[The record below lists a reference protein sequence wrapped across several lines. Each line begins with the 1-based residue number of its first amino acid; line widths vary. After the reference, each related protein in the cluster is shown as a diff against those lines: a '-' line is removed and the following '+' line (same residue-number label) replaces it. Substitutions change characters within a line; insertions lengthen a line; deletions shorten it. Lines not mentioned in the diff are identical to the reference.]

1 MQTYQEKKF
10 SEDAKKFR
18 AWLATI
24 PYGQY
29 NTVINALVERCLVSK
44 STLNNWRF
52 GNCRIPM
59 SGKRDINSV
68 SMEISGVEIFRI
80 EIPEEPRSRRS
91 RHTQIIPSRS

>member
-1 MQTYQEKKF
+1 MQTYQEKKS
-10 SEDAKKFR
+10 SEDAKKLR
-18 AWLATI
+18 DWIATI

-29 NTVINALVERCLVSK
+29 NAVINTLVERCLISK
-44 STLNNWRF
+44 STLSNWRF

-68 SMEISGVEIFRI
+68 SMEISGIEIFRI

-91 RHTQIIPSRS
+91 GHTQTIPSLS